1 MRQSELEVGVLSS
14 GRRCLMNE
22 NGVPEYSRGEPETE
36 ILMTFALYLI
46 GFVIVIAGVAWALTL
61 AGLGST
67 WIVVVCVI
75 LLGLGILTGATR
87 ARTKDPPTSV

>member
-1 MRQSELEVGVLSS
+1 
-14 GRRCLMNE
+14 
-22 NGVPEYSRGEPETE
+22 
-36 ILMTFALYLI
+36 MTFALYLI

-87 ARTKDPPTSV
+87 TRTKDPPTSV